1 MINILHRIKWFV
13 GVVLVQVLVLNQMH
27 IYGYATPFF
36 YIYFILK
43 FNSKTSSNEL
53 MAWAFALGITI
64 DMFSNTPGMNAAA
77 ATCLAFVRT
86 PMLRLVTLRDMDES
100 FLPGIDTLGMSSFFR
115 FVLLASALFCTF
127 LLLIDTFS
135 FFDLGRLVLRILSS
149 TAATIVCIFCAESIG
164 GKKL

>member
-1 MINILHRIKWFV
+1 MINILHRIKWFI
-13 GVVLVQVLVLNQMH
+13 GVVLIQVLVLNQMH

-64 DMFSNTPGMNAAA
+64 DMFSNTPGMNAAV
-77 ATCLAFVRT
+77 ATSLAFVRT
-86 PMLRLVTLRDMDES
+86 PLLRLGTLRDMDES

-115 FVLLASALFCTF
+115 YVLLTSSFFCTF

-135 FFDLGRLVLRILSS
+135 FFDLGKLVLRVLTS
-149 TAATIVCIFCAESIG
+149 TVATIVCIFCAESIG
-164 GKKL
+164 RKK

>member
-13 GVVLVQVLVLNQMH
+13 GVVLIQVLVLNQMH

-64 DMFSNTPGMNAAA
+64 DVFSNTPGMNAAA
-77 ATCLAFVRT
+77 ATCLAFIRT
-86 PMLRLVTLRDMDES
+86 PLLKLVTLRDMDES

-115 FVLLASALFCTF
+115 FVLLASAFFCTF

-135 FFDLGRLVLRILSS
+135 FFDLGRLVLRILTS
-149 TAATIVCIFCAESIG
+149 TISTIVCIFCAESIG

>member
-164 GKKL
+164 RKKL

>member
-13 GVVLVQVLVLNQMH
+13 GVVLIQVLVLNQMH

-164 GKKL
+164 RKKL

>member
-13 GVVLVQVLVLNQMH
+13 GVVLIQVLVLNQMH

>member
-13 GVVLVQVLVLNQMH
+13 GVVLIQVLVLNQMH

-149 TAATIVCIFCAESIG
+149 TTATIVCIFCAESIG